1 MSVPELGR
9 SQFFHSENS
18 LKHLLTPDKWT
29 NLTIFYIYMQNM
41 ERKYAA
47 ICREICRNMQ
57 EYAEQYAEQYAEICK
72 KICIRINNMQM
83 SYYYILCIFC
93 I

>member
-1 MSVPELGR
+1 
-9 SQFFHSENS
+9 
-18 LKHLLTPDKWT
+18 
-29 NLTIFYIYMQNM
+29 M

-47 ICREICRNMQ
+47 ICREICSNMQ

-83 SYYYILCIFC
+83 SDYYILCIFC